1 MQQHERERSA
11 MMTPPARRN
20 RYPGR
25 RWDTLAGL
33 PGFDDLFD
41 QMSRMLTTAFPD
53 VARISVNSWSPPVDI
68 QETDDEFIVEA
79 DLPGVP
85 PDDVTIDLQGKEL
98 RIGGEYGGAEQGA
111 SDQQRVRRTG
121 RFDYRLTLPGEV
133 NSENCTADLEH
144 GVLRLRLPK
153 ASSGA
158 RQRIPVQTRRTTPL
172 DSNKTD
178 SAKTGPAEA
187 SKK

>member
-1 MQQHERERSA
+1 
-11 MMTPPARRN
+11 MTLPIRRN

-25 RWDTLAGL
+25 RWDALAGL

-68 QETDDEFIVEA
+68 QETDDEFLVEA
-79 DLPGVP
+79 DLPGVR

-98 RIGGEYGGAEQGA
+98 RIGGEYGGPEHGE
-111 SDQQRVRRTG
+111 SETQRVRRSG

-133 NSENCTADLEH
+133 NSESCAADLEH

-153 ASSGA
+153 ASSGV
-158 RQRIPVQTRRTTPL
+158 RQRIPVQTRRTTQP
-172 DSNKTD
+172 DSDTD
-178 SAKTGPAEA
+178 SATAPQTGAAKSPENAE
-187 SKK
+187 S

>member
-1 MQQHERERSA
+1 
-11 MMTPPARRN
+11 MTLPVRRN

-25 RWDTLAGL
+25 RWDALAGL

-68 QETDDEFIVEA
+68 QETDDDFLVEA
-79 DLPGVP
+79 DLPGVR
-85 PDDVTIDLQGKEL
+85 PDDVTIDLQGKDL
-98 RIGGEYGGAEQGA
+98 RIGGEYGGAEEGDD
-111 SDQQRVRRTG
+111 DQRRVRRTG

-133 NSENCTADLEH
+133 NSESCTADLEH

-153 ASSGA
+153 ASSGV
-158 RQRIPVQTRRTTPL
+158 RQRIPVQTRRTPEPDTSKAP
-172 DSNKTD
+172 DT
-178 SAKTGPAEA
+178 AESTS